1 MIVTALVLFS
11 WIAGVFPNKKID
23 EEIPEDIS
31 SYNAPEIE
39 MNNKDN
45 KTPEVLIPEP
55 LSNPENDAPEV
66 EIGNEKKTDK
76 PDSNDDEV
84 IPPHFFV
91 NVKIVNRTE
100 PDDSDEEVEL
110 APEATEEEVIIPCS
124 VLPLEADLTQ
134 HQILPVKRTGIPE
147 SPSTASPEGPSSPKR
162 FTFKIIKFPILQEGY
177 YISLRLNERE
187 NGMIKKTKIIS
198 TRNPKSINKSFSFEV
213 KNPDMATIT
222 CKMKRKVLLG
232 LIKST
237 EKKKKTKVNNEKGIQ
252 QLLGN
257 FGVAVVRTRK
267 VIKPSEV
274 KEKKNGTCKK
284 EKSAS

>member
-1 MIVTALVLFS
+1 MVTTLILYS
-11 WIAGVFPNKKID
+11 WIAGLFSPKKIEEEVKPNSSD
-23 EEIPEDIS
+23 E
-31 SYNAPEIE
+31 
-39 MNNKDN
+39 KDLIDN
-45 KTPEVLIPEP
+45 ETPEVQIPEP
-55 LSNPENDAPEV
+55 LSHPENDAPEV
-66 EIGNEKKTDK
+66 EIGKEKKTDK

-110 APEATEEEVIIPCS
+110 APEATEEENVIPCS
-124 VLPLEADLTQ
+124 VPVIADLITQ
-134 HQILPVKRTGIPE
+134 NQILPVKRTGIPE
-147 SPSTASPEGPSSPKR
+147 SPSRASPEGPSSPKR
-162 FTFKIIKFPILQEGY
+162 FTFKIRKFPNLQEGY
-177 YISLRLNERE
+177 YISLRLNELE

-198 TRNPKSINKSFSFEV
+198 TRNPNWINKSFSFEV
-213 KNPDMATIT
+213 KNPERATIT

-232 LIKST
+232 LIKTT

-252 QLLGN
+252 QLLAN

-274 KEKKNGTCKK
+274 KEKKMELALKK
-284 EKSAS
+284 RAQVEGET